1 MSDKTDAVEEVRDR
15 VETTDSVELDEL
27 TSNTIRKHTN
37 HWGLRQCFDV
47 IHHSD
52 RVDVHDVGDR
62 HRQGELDPADGDTLI
77 EREIRY
83 WAGVELVERGLDDV
97 DADTV
102 IETVGV

>member
-1 MSDKTDAVEEVRDR
+1 
-15 VETTDSVELDEL
+15 
-27 TSNTIRKHTN
+27 
-37 HWGLRQCFDV
+37 
-47 IHHSD
+47 
-52 RVDVHDVGDR
+52 VDVHDVGDR